1 MIRRHGLFLL
11 SCLLAF
17 TGGHMFNYTVILYLQ
32 ESVGSE
38 LLSGIG
44 FGLAFGSSI
53 VFGWFA
59 GVLCDRVAPLRV
71 IHAAQAMFLVGLAL
85 LAWSEHGV
93 GPALRPAFALAGAF
107 AGGLAWSYV
116 GPARLATLGQLA
128 AREELRPLTILFN
141 LQVMLGFGLA
151 PVLIGLVRSRSGWA
165 AVEALA
171 AALLAAAS
179 LLLLPLRTRAAAGAG
194 GGIRA
199 GLAQGFAAVGARP
212 LLRQLMLAAVIAYAL
227 TGPLQILL
235 PRLARGPLG
244 LDEAQR
250 GAYLGLLALSLIAG
264 GLLALALARRLPHG
278 RFILAGIAAGGLGFA
293 GLAFVASPVLSAML
307 LAGVG
312 LMGGMVISLVVAGI
326 QAQAPDALRGRVMA
340 MYSITSQVLPALS
353 GVAAGALLGQ
363 VGVAAAMAACGIAL
377 AALAVAA
384 AASLPALR
392 RYAGAA

>member
-32 ESVGSE
+32 EAVGSE
-38 LLSGIG
+38 LLSGVG

-59 GVLCDRVAPLRV
+59 GALCDRVAPTRV
-71 IHAAQAMFLVGLAL
+71 IHAAQALFGLGLAL
-85 LAWSEHGV
+85 LGWAEHGAD
-93 GPALRPAFALAGAF
+93 PALRPALALAGAF

-128 AREELRPLTILFN
+128 APHELRPLTILFN

-165 AVEALA
+165 AVEILA
-171 AALLAAAS
+171 ASLLAAAS
-179 LLLLPLRTRAAAGAG
+179 LLLLPLRTQATPAGAG
-194 GGIRA
+194 GLRA
-199 GLAQGFAAVGARP
+199 EIAEGFAAVGARP

-250 GAYLGLLALSLIAG
+250 GAYLGLLALSLITG
-264 GLLALALARRLPHG
+264 GLLALLLARRLPHG
-278 RFILAGIAAGGLGFA
+278 RFILGGIAAGGLGFA
-293 GLAFVASPVLSAML
+293 ALAFVTYPVLSALL

-312 LMGGMVISLVVAGI
+312 LLGGMVISLVVAGI

-340 MYSITSQVLPALS
+340 MYSITSQVLPAAS
-353 GVAAGALLGQ
+353 GVLAGALLGRL
-363 VGVAAAMAACGIAL
+363 GVTTAMAACGTAL
-377 AALAVAA
+377 AALAIAA
-384 AASLPALR
+384 AARLPALR